1 MGRHGP
7 SSAGNSGVPG
17 NLGNGECVTC
27 RFNNRLSDSNPTLPA
42 VVRGLV
48 PRNASVR
55 PSALTVS
62 AVVCR
67 TCGLTL
73 PRNGDLGSLP
83 RRVGT
88 WEGTINFGV
97 PLRLVLTISNGKDG
111 AEALMVSLD
120 QGNAQIPVSAVLQKD
135 KKLTLKG
142 GVKLGGGR
150 GFLSKR
156 AGWPLGASQ

>member
-1 MGRHGP
+1 
-7 SSAGNSGVPG
+7 
-17 NLGNGECVTC
+17 
-27 RFNNRLSDSNPTLPA
+27 
-42 VVRGLV
+42 
-48 PRNASVR
+48 
-55 PSALTVS
+55 
-62 AVVCR
+62 
-67 TCGLTL
+67 
-73 PRNGDLGSLP
+73 
-83 RRVGT
+83 VGT

-150 GFLSKR
+150 VFLSKR